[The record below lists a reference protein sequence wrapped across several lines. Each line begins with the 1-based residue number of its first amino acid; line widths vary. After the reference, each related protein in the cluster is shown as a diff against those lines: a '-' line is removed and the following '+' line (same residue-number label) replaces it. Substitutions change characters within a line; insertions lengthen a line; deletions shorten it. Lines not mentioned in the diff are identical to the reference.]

1 MEDDDDDDDDG
12 VEDDDDDNDGVED
25 DDDDVSIADV
35 VVVILIVDVEKKGN
49 GFVVAMVEVANVAVA
64 DET

>member
-1 MEDDDDDDDDG
+1 MEDDDDDDDG

-35 VVVILIVDVEKKGN
+35 VVILIVDVERKGN
-49 GFVVAMVEVANVAVA
+49 GFVVAIVEVANVAVA